1 MGMSDITGMIMDLL
15 PLIIMLGI
23 FSALMKMLK
32 KF

>member
-1 MGMSDITGMIMDLL
+1 MSDITGLVTDLL

-23 FSALMKMLK
+23 FSALMKLLK